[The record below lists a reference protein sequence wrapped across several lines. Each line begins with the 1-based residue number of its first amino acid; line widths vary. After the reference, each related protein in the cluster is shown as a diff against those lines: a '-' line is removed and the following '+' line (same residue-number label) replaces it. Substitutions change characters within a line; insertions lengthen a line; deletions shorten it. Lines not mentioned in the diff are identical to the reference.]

1 MILKRNNHYWL
12 IMIKSLKIKKMKL
25 KRKHIFITAI
35 LVFAVTGITIISI
48 ATTSAK
54 VEKYFEVKKGKFEA
68 VIECKGEI
76 NGLHA
81 VEIRPPKVF
90 SNSELRISSMKITD
104 MVQDGKT
111 VKKGDYIAQL
121 DASQITP
128 VMRNEQQTL
137 ERAMADLSNA
147 KIDSAIQ
154 LSQKREEITNALLD
168 LEYNKIDLEQSV
180 YESEAYQRKAQMTYQ
195 KALNNIAKIE
205 RSYKMDKDKFVTY
218 VKRYEQN
225 VKRSSDKIEQ
235 YNLAMNSCRITAPSD
250 GIVIFG
256 TTILGEKLSRGQ
268 SVGAYEYYPPLA
280 TLPDMSEVISDI
292 YVKEIDISKIEK
304 GDSILAT
311 FDAIEGL
318 KLKGHIKEI
327 SKMGEDHSDF
337 DMRVFKVTV
346 YLDEN
351 DPRLKPAMSA
361 NIDIILENAKDV
373 ISIPLNTIH
382 SENNE
387 TFVYLKIGDDIVKK
401 SIKTGIANEESI
413 LVEEG
418 LSEGDII
425 LIDGQESYPK
435 LTEL

>member
-1 MILKRNNHYWL
+1 MKYLKTKN
-12 IMIKSLKIKKMKL
+12 MKL
-25 KRKHIFITAI
+25 KRNHIIITAALI
-35 LVFAVTGITIISI
+35 IVVITVTAISV
-48 ATTSAK
+48 ATTSEK
-54 VEKYFEVKKGKFEA
+54 TEKYYEVKKGKFDA
-68 VIECKGEI
+68 AIECKGEI

-81 VEIRPPKVF
+81 VEIRLPEVF
-90 SNSELRISSMKITD
+90 ANTELRIYQMKITD
-104 MVQDGKT
+104 LIQDGKT

-128 VMRNEQQTL
+128 YLRTEQQNL
-137 ERAMADLSNA
+137 ERAMSDLNNA

-195 KALNNIAKIE
+195 KAQNNIAKIE
-205 RSYKMDKDKFVTY
+205 RSYKMDREKFVTY

-225 VKRSSDKIEQ
+225 VKKSTDKIEQ
-235 YNLAMNSCRITAPSD
+235 YNIALKSCRITAPSD
-250 GIVIFG
+250 GIVLFG
-256 TTILGEKLSRGQ
+256 TTLLGEKLSRDQ
-268 SVGAYEYYPPLA
+268 SVVAFDYYPALA
-280 TLPDMSEVISDI
+280 TLPDMSEVISEI

-304 GDSILAT
+304 GDSVRAT

-318 KLKGHIKEI
+318 SLKGHIKEI
-327 SKMGEDHSDF
+327 ARMGEDHSDF

-361 NIDIILENAKDV
+361 NIDIILENKSDV

-382 SENNE
+382 NE
-387 TFVYLKIGDDIVKK
+387 SGESFVYLKNGNDIIKQP
-401 SIKTGIANEESI
+401 IKTGVANEESI

-418 LSEGDII
+418 LSAGDII
-425 LIDGQESYPK
+425 LINSDESIRQ
-435 LTEL
+435 LAEL